1 MPEDKSQRRALI
13 DPIILALKSRRV
25 LIAISALIVGLMTI
39 VVPELVAVRVEI
51 LVLLITLALAL
62 IGGYTIEDAAVAA
75 RQTNPSAL
83 PREQIQEL
91 IDAVLDALMENSEEG
106 IG

>member
-1 MPEDKSQRRALI
+1 MPEDKSQRRAVI
-13 DPIILALKSRRV
+13 DPILLALKSRRV
-25 LIAISALIVGLMTI
+25 LIAISALLVGLMTLL
-39 VVPELVAVRVEI
+39 VPELVVVRVEI

-62 IGGYTIEDAAVAA
+62 IGGYTIEDAASVA
-75 RQTNPSAL
+75 RQSNPSTV

-91 IDAVLDALMENSEEG
+91 VEAVLDALMDPVDEG